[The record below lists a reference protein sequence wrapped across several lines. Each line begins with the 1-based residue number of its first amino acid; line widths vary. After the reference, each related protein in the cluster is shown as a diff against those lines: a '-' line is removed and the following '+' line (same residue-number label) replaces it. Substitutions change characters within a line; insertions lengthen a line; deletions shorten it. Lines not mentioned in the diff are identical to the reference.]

1 MHITEGWGPRP
12 TTDGAAGAAVVLSPQ
27 RRRVLD
33 TLDEHPVGATAVARL
48 LDLHVNTAR
57 EHLEGLVEAG
67 LATRS
72 RLAHSGRGR
81 PAWGYA
87 AERAFRGRPPG
98 EYASLA
104 GLLADFVIEQ
114 SDDVS
119 ADMTRLGRS
128 WGARLMAARA
138 GGPGAAG
145 QVAPDAPPAA
155 SPCRPEGESFRAA
168 EASVIELMDEL
179 GFAPEAASTPIR
191 LLQCPMLE
199 VAKER
204 PEVVCSVH
212 RGLVEGALQALGASV
227 EGVRLDAFA
236 ARDACLLRLR

>member
-1 MHITEGWGPRP
+1 MHINEGWGPRP
-12 TTDGAAGAAVVLSPQ
+12 TTGGAAGAVMALSPQ

-33 TLDEHPVGATAVARL
+33 LLDEHPVGATAMASQ
-48 LDLHVNTAR
+48 LDVHVNTAR

-72 RLAHSGRGR
+72 QLAHSGRGR

-87 AERAFRGRPPG
+87 AEPASRGRSPG

-114 SDDVS
+114 CDDVTT
-119 ADMTRLGRS
+119 DMARLGRS

-138 GGPGAAG
+138 GGQVVPGETAAAA
-145 QVAPDAPPAA
+145 QDEPDQGI
-155 SPCRPEGESFRAA
+155 STEV
-168 EASVIELMDEL
+168 EASVIALMDEL
-179 GFAPEAASTPIR
+179 GFAPDAASTPIR

-199 VAKER
+199 VARRR

-212 RGLVEGALQALGASV
+212 RGLVEGALQARRVSAD
-227 EGVRLDAFA
+227 GVRLDAFA
-236 ARDACLLRLR
+236 APDACLLRLR